1 MGFKWSLKRVIFGNQ
16 RERENL
22 LLVAERYSGLSLT
35 NHLLIIVKMRSSS
48 SLTLFND
55 IRCRITTKFLVTD
68 NDSIIMHFGEFFLLM
83 KKEIVSR
90 NYDANYLMLLVWW
103 RLSRV
108 WQTCLLVPV
117 VCMTQFF
124 LSSSIINYRSSAW
137 CQKYGRL
144 ELQMHCSK

>member
-117 VCMTQFF
+117 VCMTHFF
-124 LSSSIINYRSSAW
+124 LSSSIINYRSWIANA
-137 CQKYGRL
+137 
-144 ELQMHCSK
+144 LQ